1 VPDSGDRGGLQ
12 SRRATRRAEQC
23 VPARGYSALGVAR
36 KALAGDGKEWGW
48 KLDSAAIMVARW
60 QAEGGRDGGHTR
72 GWLGGL
78 K

>member
-1 VPDSGDRGGLQ
+1 
-12 SRRATRRAEQC
+12 

>member
-1 VPDSGDRGGLQ
+1 VACSPGEQRGELSNVCLLG
-12 SRRATRRAEQC
+12 
-23 VPARGYSALGVAR
+23 VYSALGVAR

-48 KLDSAAIMVARW
+48 KLDSAAIVVAQW

-72 GWLGGL
+72 GRLGGL